1 MNNYIFNIHL
11 DDEVIAESIIA
22 ASRFTAEQ
30 IAIGMYPE
38 AKYERWMKVLS
49 NTPLGL
55 ELFMRVSTNY
65 KQLQTIYYQRKNHRL
80 KEDWGAFIK
89 FIEELPYFKQ
99 LILGE
104 S

>member
-38 AKYERWMKVLS
+38 AKYVEFV
-49 NTPLGL
+49 
-55 ELFMRVSTNY
+55 EVY
-65 KQLQTIYYQRKNHRL
+65 
-80 KEDWGAFIK
+80 
-89 FIEELPYFKQ
+89 
-99 LILGE
+99 
-104 S
+104 